1 MARSI
6 KKKDYENLSPQNIE
20 KVKMLLN
27 PIISDKATEESKSK
41 PITKKQACDI
51 LNIAYNVTRLSKIIE
66 EYDEQKAYTKKRKQ
80 GLRGRPASDAEIN
93 EACTSFLGGDT
104 VTDISKRLF
113 RSSGFIRAILER
125 VGVPERPS
133 NKEERLTPHYFP
145 DECVATDFA
154 YGEIAWSSTY
164 HSTVIIQERLD
175 TDWLESKKGM
185 TSVDYETKYGCPCYA
200 VYVVQKVDSEDTY
213 FSNVTSGGFSA
224 YAPAY
229 ELGKLQHLKKYGVNL
244 EKL

>member
-1 MARSI
+1 
-6 KKKDYENLSPQNIE
+6 
-20 KVKMLLN
+20 MLLN

-213 FSNVTSGGFSA
+213 FSNITSGGFSA